1 MATANE
7 AFQWIIDSATTLSI
21 DGRGVVAA
29 TTTRENVI
37 RSVSRGGRVWKF
49 NVTPSPGK
57 TYVES
62 RPYLAKLDQMD
73 RITIAD
79 IDFSH
84 AGFENIIG
92 YLGNATVANGFTV
105 VVPAGTSVTT
115 CTITAGLLPSG
126 YVARAG
132 DWLQIGSTGSVYQ
145 VVADPTAGNG
155 ATVTLNRPI
164 DEAAGSYTG
173 YFGTEVTWSVVCVQ
187 RPVWQLVPA
196 GNNMLVNWS
205 GDFVFYEDRT

>member
-7 AFQWIIDSATTLSI
+7 AFQWIVDSATTMSI

-29 TTTRENVI
+29 TSTRENVI
-37 RSVSRGGRVWKF
+37 RTVSRGGRVWKF
-49 NVTPSPGK
+49 TVSPSPGK

-62 RPYLAKLDQMD
+62 RPYLARLDQMD

-79 IDFSH
+79 IDFDH

-92 YLGNATVANGFTV
+92 YLGSGTGGFTV
-105 VVPAGTSVTT
+105 VVPVGTSVTT
-115 CTITAGLLPSG
+115 CTITAGTLASG

-145 VVADPTAGNG
+145 VVADPSVGNG

-173 YFGTEVTWSVVCVQ
+173 YFGANVTWSVLCVE
-187 RPVWQLVPA
+187 RPTWTLVPA
-196 GNNMLVNWS
+196 GANMLVNWS

>member
-1 MATANE
+1 MATTNE
-7 AFQWIIDSATTLSI
+7 AFQWIMDSATALSI

-57 TYVES
+57 TYTES
-62 RPYLAKLDQMD
+62 RPYLARLDQMD

-79 IDFSH
+79 INFNH

-92 YLGNATVANGFTV
+92 YLGNGTGGFTV

-115 CTITAGLLPSG
+115 CTITAGSLPSG
-126 YVARAG
+126 YVCRAG
-132 DWLQIGSTGSVYQ
+132 DWLQIGATGSVYQ
-145 VVADPTAGNG
+145 VVTDPAAGNG

-173 YFGTEVTWSVVCVQ
+173 YFGANVTWSVVCVQ

-196 GNNMLVNWS
+196 GANMLVNWS

>member
-7 AFQWIIDSATTLSI
+7 AFQWIVNSATALSI

-29 TTTRENVI
+29 TSTRENVI
-37 RSVSRGGRVWKF
+37 RTVSRGGRVWKF
-49 NVTPSPGK
+49 TVSPSPGK

-62 RPYLAKLDQMD
+62 RPYLARLDQMD

-79 IDFSH
+79 INFNH

-92 YLGNATVANGFTV
+92 YLGSGTGGFTV

-115 CTITAGLLPSG
+115 CTITAGSLPSG
-126 YVARAG
+126 YVCRAG

-145 VVADPTAGNG
+145 VVTDPAAGNG

-173 YFGTEVTWSVVCVQ
+173 YFGANVTWSVLCVE
-187 RPVWQLVPA
+187 RPTWTLVPA
-196 GNNMLVNWS
+196 GANMLVNWS

>member
-7 AFQWIIDSATTLSI
+7 AFQWIIDNATAMSI

-29 TTTRENVI
+29 TSTRENVI
-37 RSVSRGGRVWKF
+37 RTVSRGGRVWKF
-49 NVTPSPGK
+49 TVSPSPGK

-62 RPYLAKLDQMD
+62 RPYLARLDQMD

-79 IDFSH
+79 INFSQ
-84 AGFENIIG
+84 AGFSNIIG
-92 YLGNATVANGFTV
+92 YLGSGTGGFTV

-115 CTITAGLLPSG
+115 CTITAGTLASG
-126 YVARAG
+126 YVCRAG

-145 VVADPTAGNG
+145 VVTDPAAGNG
-155 ATVTLNRPI
+155 VTVTLNRPI

-173 YFGTEVTWSVVCVQ
+173 LFGANVTWSVLCVE
-187 RPVWQLVPA
+187 RPTWSLVPA
-196 GNNMLVNWS
+196 GANMLVNWS

>member
-1 MATANE
+1 MATTNE
-7 AFQWIIDSATTLSI
+7 AFQWIIDSATALSI

-29 TTTRENVI
+29 TSTRENVI
-37 RSVSRGGRVWKF
+37 RTVSRGGRVWKF
-49 NVTPSPGK
+49 TVSPSPGK

-62 RPYLAKLDQMD
+62 RPYLARLDQMD

-79 IDFSH
+79 INFNH

-92 YLGNATVANGFTV
+92 YLGSGTGGFTV
-105 VVPAGTSVTT
+105 VVPVGTSVTT
-115 CTITAGLLPSG
+115 CTITAGTLASG

-145 VVADPTAGNG
+145 VVADPSVGNG

-173 YFGTEVTWSVVCVQ
+173 YFGANVTWSVLCVE
-187 RPVWQLVPA
+187 RPTWTLVPA
-196 GNNMLVNWS
+196 GANMLVNWS